1 MKLLYKYCA
10 INNNTIDMLN
20 HEYIY
25 LCNADKL
32 DDQFEGAIN
41 FDLAELKSEE
51 GFNSFQSITAKNT
64 AYTLYKILNIKD
76 EHHKEEIR
84 KILIRNN
91 MSEAIDEYCS
101 IHKFPIKQKLLLKN
115 GVNKLLKEMDDHKEE
130 FYSYLKDLLSVR
142 EKIGIGSLTP
152 IKDNQVMW
160 TMYGDA
166 YKGVVIEY
174 EIEDSVEYLRR
185 VTYKNVRD
193 FNPIVFIIK
202 ATIENYIN
210 RKDFRQMVE
219 DYVIKSFSTKR
230 SEWAFQKEERI
241 IGTSNSQYKAK
252 IKAIYVGKKISDE
265 NYDTILNISQK
276 KGYKLYKQ
284 VDDYLNTRIS
294 YKTLKII

>member
-1 MKLLYKYCA
+1 
-10 INNNTIDMLN
+10 
-20 HEYIY
+20 
-25 LCNADKL
+25 
-32 DDQFEGAIN
+32 
-41 FDLAELKSEE
+41 
-51 GFNSFQSITAKNT
+51 
-64 AYTLYKILNIKD
+64 
-76 EHHKEEIR
+76 
-84 KILIRNN
+84 
-91 MSEAIDEYCS
+91 
-101 IHKFPIKQKLLLKN
+101 
-115 GVNKLLKEMDDHKEE
+115 MDDHKEE